1 MGIQR
6 ANMPSRLL
14 ICASVLA
21 VLLCHTVVSAEVT
34 PSTIVPERGLDS
46 LKSQILGSDAHE
58 VPAAALSSDVVNKAT
73 GDEDTASGSED
84 ELWSIGG
91 MAKKA
96 KDKANELK
104 DKAVRKANE
113 LKDKA
118 VRKAEEAKDEAVRK
132 AEEKAD
138 EDTGDE
144 ATGDED
150 TASGSEDELL
160 STDPTAPFSGCAPL
174 TGHCAGGIGV
184 CTTIRGKD
192 FWTNPGGGHY
202 CKSSSCSFPISCSKT
217 DTPTASPTDTPTA
230 APSDTP
236 TAAPSVEHMRRRRRR
251 KTNGCAGSWKD
262 EVTVARRRKEVRRP

>member
-1 MGIQR
+1 
-6 ANMPSRLL
+6 
-14 ICASVLA
+14 
-21 VLLCHTVVSAEVT
+21 
-34 PSTIVPERGLDS
+34 
-46 LKSQILGSDAHE
+46 
-58 VPAAALSSDVVNKAT
+58 
-73 GDEDTASGSED
+73 
-84 ELWSIGG
+84 

-160 STDPTAPFSGCAPL
+160 STGCPSFAVHFNGMCYASMDRKGADSTEVSGCRNSYLLMDPFEGWQLVPFSTQVLQNVVRKHRFGGYKRQIVFFANGAGYRTISGSPYGGARSGFTSTVKKANGVQYFKTFECNDKVLMQRSARKNAPSNVPS
-174 TGHCAGGIGV
+174 IMP
-184 CTTIRGKD
+184 
-192 FWTNPGGGHY
+192 TN
-202 CKSSSCSFPISCSKT
+202 
-217 DTPTASPTDTPTA
+217 TPTN
-230 APSDTP
+230 APSGAP
-236 TAAPSVEHMRRRRRR
+236 T
-251 KTNGCAGSWKD
+251 T
-262 EVTVARRRKEVRRP
+262 